1 MITLK
6 EARHITSMMKDE
18 FDSHDFILIY
28 ACAYTLSYLDV
39 LWKYNGD
46 ARTADGQIAKRIS
59 SWCTE
64 LGLSKGV
71 KVVSMNIK
79 GYKSECTKWTK
90 VK

>member
-39 LWKYNGD
+39 LWK
-46 ARTADGQIAKRIS
+46 
-59 SWCTE
+59 
-64 LGLSKGV
+64 
-71 KVVSMNIK
+71 
-79 GYKSECTKWTK
+79 
-90 VK
+90 